1 MHTVSFGPY
10 NAVLRRITQIA
21 LDVQN
26 NTAPDPNAPAAA
38 RVDSSYAEALD
49 SVSLNQRL
57 VFVRSHHLSG
67 SPCRNL
73 PWNCRVVEETE
84 RITFTM
90 INDLAFCCALV
101 TLLYTFQS
109 FQVVP

>member
-26 NTAPDPNAPAAA
+26 NTPPDPNAPAAA

-57 VFVRSHHLSG
+57 VFVRSHLSF
-67 SPCRNL
+67 RFAL
-73 PWNCRVVEETE
+73 PKPFLE
-84 RITFTM
+84 
-90 INDLAFCCALV
+90 L
-101 TLLYTFQS
+101 QS
-109 FQVVP
+109 R